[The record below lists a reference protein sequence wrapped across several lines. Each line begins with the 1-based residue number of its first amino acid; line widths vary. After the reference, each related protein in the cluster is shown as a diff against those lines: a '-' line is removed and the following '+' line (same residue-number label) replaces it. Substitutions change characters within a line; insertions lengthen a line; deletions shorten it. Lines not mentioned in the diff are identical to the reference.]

1 MPKIGKTIHKYVHQ
15 FPKLDLAVH
24 LQPITRSTLKVELTI
39 TPDFQWDEKVSWSAW
54 VIIFSKVNI
63 ILTSPILIV
72 NSKCCFERCY
82 LFKKVCFK
90 SDLKMPSITN
100 WSILYN
106 LQVNHPGLNCRLPHS
121 TISIH
126 TARIRYLISLLIANP
141 IQSPVTNFIQNL
153 I

>member
-63 ILTSPILIV
+63 ILTPPILIMLILNV
-72 NSKCCFERCY
+72 VLRDVIC
-82 LFKKVCFK
+82 LKKFK

-106 LQVNHPGLNCRLPHS
+106 LQVKHPGLNCRLPHS

>member
-63 ILTSPILIV
+63 ILTPPILIMLILNV
-72 NSKCCFERCY
+72 VLRDVIC
-82 LFKKVCFK
+82 LKKFK